1 MCRSRMKT
9 RSGNSTI
16 SIVIVTPELVG
27 GAVGVKKTHKKS
39 SGDEACKRMRK
50 GEMGVS
56 S

>member
-9 RSGNSTI
+9 RSGNSNI
-16 SIVIVTPELVG
+16 SLVIVTPELWG
-27 GAVGVKKTHKKS
+27 GGSKKKKS
-39 SGDEACKRMRK
+39 RGDEACKRMRK